1 MAVSGDIR
9 KQSHF
14 VVLQLEDAASQI
26 LGGHQLLAAGRTTV
40 WITGDLV
47 IFSPRSAEAKRSL
60 HCP

>member
-26 LGGHQLLAAGRTTV
+26 LGGHQLLAAGSSPSRLLP
-40 WITGDLV
+40 LV
-47 IFSPRSAEAKRSL
+47 SNSIP
-60 HCP
+60 